1 SDPVSG
7 RHHPAH
13 PDHASGGR
21 PRRRDADRGGRGMNV
36 QFLIQLLVNGLV
48 VGTLYGVVAM
58 SFVLIYKA
66 SHVVNFAQGELLL
79 IGAWVCWALL
89 AKYQVPFWL
98 GMPMTLVFMFI
109 FGIAIQILI
118 LRPMIGEPIISV
130 IMVTIG
136 LSTVFQASLKW
147 IFGVNPQP
155 FPRVFTSQSVNLLG
169 LQIQTVYVMSLV
181 VAVAMMIG
189 MAWFFRF
196 SKYGLA
202 MRATAFNQQVAQS
215 LGISVKSGV
224 AMAWAISATLSARAS
239 VVVAVVN
246 GVSAG
251 LSAYGVK
258 VFPAAILG
266 GLDSVGGAVLGGI
279 MIGLLENVATFLD
292 SEYLHWGNLYEI
304 APFYA
309 LIIILMI
316 KPYGLF
322 GTKDIERV
330 EFMASQTLIPAR
342 AFPPPP
348 A

>member
-1 SDPVSG
+1 
-7 RHHPAH
+7 
-13 PDHASGGR
+13 
-21 PRRRDADRGGRGMNV
+21 MNV
-36 QFLIQLLVNGLV
+36 HFLIQLLVNGLV

-66 SHVVNFAQGELLL
+66 TQVVNFAQGELLL

-89 AKYQVPFWL
+89 TRYEVPFWL
-98 GMPMTLVFMFI
+98 GMPLTLVFMFI
-109 FGIAIQILI
+109 FGIAIQIVI

-136 LSTVFQASLKW
+136 LSTVFQAALKW

-169 LQIQTVYVMSLV
+169 LQIQTVYIMSLV
-181 VAVAMMIG
+181 VSLLMMIA
-189 MAWFFRF
+189 MAWFFRT

-202 MRATAFNQQVAQS
+202 MRATAFDQQVAQS
-215 LGISVKSGV
+215 LGISVKNV
-224 AMAWAISATLSARAS
+224 FAMAWAISATVSAVAG

-246 GVSAG
+246 GVSSG
-251 LSAYGVK
+251 LSAYGIK

-266 GLDSVGGAVLGGI
+266 GLDSIAGAVIGGVI
-279 MIGLLENVATFLD
+279 IGLLENIAQYVD
-292 SEYLHWGNLYEI
+292 SEFLHWGNLYEI
-304 APFYA
+304 APFYV
-309 LIIILMI
+309 LIIVLMI

-330 EFMASQTLIPAR
+330 
-342 AFPPPP
+342 
-348 A
+348 